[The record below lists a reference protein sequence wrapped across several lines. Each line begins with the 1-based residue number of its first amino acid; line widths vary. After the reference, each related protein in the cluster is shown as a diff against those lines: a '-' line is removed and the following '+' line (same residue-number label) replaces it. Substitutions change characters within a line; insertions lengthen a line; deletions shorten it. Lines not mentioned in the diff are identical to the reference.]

1 MSESVMAKQQIEIVF
16 NGDVLSIEKDITI
29 MDLLQLFEVETR
41 RFVVVINDQ
50 IIPKSTY
57 MTTQLE
63 LGDHCD
69 IISPISGG

>member
-1 MSESVMAKQQIEIVF
+1 MSETNHQHIEIVF
-16 NGDVLSIEKDITI
+16 NGEELSVEKDIAV
-29 MDLLQLFEVETR
+29 MDLLQLFDVTTR
-41 RFVVVINDQ
+41 RFVVVINEQ
-50 IIPKSTY
+50 IVPKSAY